1 LIHRTKAWIALGIL
15 ALLFLLARR
24 SSIVEFSQAALQNT
38 EADIQGTDAEYQY
51 RLTQIVLAFT
61 MSAPK

>member
-24 SSIVEFSQAALQNT
+24 SSIVEFGQAALQNT

>member
-1 LIHRTKAWIALGIL
+1 LGL
-15 ALLFLLARR
+15 
-24 SSIVEFSQAALQNT
+24 SSIVEFSQAALQKT
-38 EADIQGTDAEYQY
+38 EADIESTDAQYQY